1 MLGGRRAAG
10 VARGVHAAGEADAI
24 LSDRIGLTSWLLDRS
39 HPGRCTNFTFAS
51 GVNIPFGNPRQI
63 FLALNRT
70 YGFPFFSNVQVAL
83 GWLRQK
89 APAHVLAAIYEREL
103 QFGQGCADLGS
114 DASDRIGI
122 QSQLGVF
129 VIFGVFVLLA
139 VIAVVEMAAT
149 ISLHL
154 KSRSCL
160 PRQSLDLPGLPSKSR
175 LALPGKASRD
185 LLRASLDLLS
195 HASRDFAFEV
205 KSYL

>member
-1 MLGGRRAAG
+1 MNAARCNSKWPMHHLTRSCARSLTLGGTIESAQDEGPRSRPGGTQRRG
-10 VARGVHAAGEADAI
+10 GARSAMSGA
-24 LSDRIGLTSWLLDRS
+24 RS
-39 HPGRCTNFTFAS
+39 VPHRGRARRSRTAS
-51 GVNIPFGNPRQI
+51 GGAQHSSVAGRAREYIARDTRSVSASVLLLPHLV
-63 FLALNRT
+63 FL
-70 YGFPFFSNVQVAL
+70 
-83 GWLRQK
+83 
-89 APAHVLAAIYEREL
+89 VLTL
-103 QFGQGCADLGS
+103 
-114 DASDRIGI
+114 
-122 QSQLGVF
+122 V
-129 VIFGVFVLLA
+129 VVLLA